1 MWLAAETPTSYNVG
15 KRQVAR
21 PKPLRYNGDLFL
33 FSSLSSSSFNFTFI
47 STITRYFQILIALL
61 SKRRNFIITTTWSVL
76 LAPLT
81 EFQIEANANEVA
93 GTRALAPDSRGQIGM
108 PEVGILGWPGVLAA
122 PQRIS
127 RSKVSLSKLPTP
139 PVHRN
144 LPANRTIPG
153 RWRPIGLPTL
163 IVYRSSIQF
172 KFVAHPFSQS
182 GNSD

>member
-1 MWLAAETPTSYNVG
+1 MWGNVKSPG
-15 KRQVAR
+15 RNLIYK
-21 PKPLRYNGDLFL
+21 GGLFL
-33 FSSLSSSSFNFTFI
+33 LSSLSSSFNFTFI
-47 STITRYFQILIALL
+47 STVTRYFQQLIALL

-76 LAPLT
+76 FAPLT
-81 EFQIEANANEVA
+81 EFQIEANANEVV

-144 LPANRTIPG
+144 LPANRTMPG
-153 RWRPIGLPTL
+153 RWRPIGLATL
-163 IVYRSSIQF
+163 IVYPSGIYSSSSWP
-172 KFVAHPFSQS
+172 APSHNPATLTRPTR
-182 GNSD
+182 